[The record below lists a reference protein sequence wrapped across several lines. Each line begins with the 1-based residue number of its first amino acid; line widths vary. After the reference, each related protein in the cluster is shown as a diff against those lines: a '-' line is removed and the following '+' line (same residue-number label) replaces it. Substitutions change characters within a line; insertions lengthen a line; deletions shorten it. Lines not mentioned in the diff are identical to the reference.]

1 MIIGSLNLT
10 DNKVPRFLN
19 AKPFLSNALQNPLI
33 TTGITT
39 GWLFLII
46 CAVPFRPGAK
56 GFVVPCGN
64 VITQLWCK
72 AWSIFCVSALSLS
85 LDTSFPSARQVL
97 LTVRVPQSLNNLVS
111 QLAFMVSAAATM
123 YTFVNGLSR

>member
-1 MIIGSLNLT
+1 MTMGSLKRT
-10 DNKVPRFLN
+10 DSTVPRFL
-19 AKPFLSNALQNPLI
+19 KLSPFLSNALQKPLI

-46 CAVPFRPGAK
+46 CAVPLRPGAK

-72 AWSIFCVSALSLS
+72 AWSIFWVSALSLS
-85 LDTSFPSARQVL
+85 LDTSFPSARHVL

-123 YTFVNGLSR
+123 